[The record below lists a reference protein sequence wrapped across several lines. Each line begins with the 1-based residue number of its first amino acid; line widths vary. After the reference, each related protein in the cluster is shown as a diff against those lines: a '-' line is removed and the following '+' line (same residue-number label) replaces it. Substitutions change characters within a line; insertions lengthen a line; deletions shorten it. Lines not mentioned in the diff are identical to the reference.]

1 MRSGRA
7 GVRTDNEPGREM
19 VKLMIASCGP
29 LRRGRP
35 TRAPHR
41 ALLLLLG
48 VPTFAGA
55 QLPADV
61 PTLAPMIERVSPAVV
76 NISVSGVVRI
86 DSPLADDPLFRRFFP
101 DSNRPVQ
108 SAGSGVIVDAQQ
120 GYILTNHHVIANADQ
135 ITATLF
141 DNRSLQARVVG
152 SDQGSDIAVL
162 QVEADRLAQIDIADS
177 DRLRVGDFVVAIG
190 NPFGLSH
197 TVTSGIVSGLGRSN
211 INPEAY
217 EAFIQTDASINPG
230 NSGGA
235 LVDLTG
241 NLVGINSAIISRGG
255 GNIGIG
261 FAIPANM
268 ARSVMDQL
276 IAFGE
281 VRRGLLGV
289 SINDV
294 TPDIAATY
302 GLEGTAGALVMAVS
316 PGSAAET
323 AGVRINDVIVSI
335 NGQRVRD
342 TGSLR
347 ATIGSLPPGD
357 RVRVGIV
364 RDGRERTITA
374 TLGSAAD
381 APTRAFTEPDRLED
395 PVFEGAEFAASSPGS
410 GSEDGLLVARVAQ
423 GSPAYERGLRS
434 GDVITSINR
443 QPVRSAAEAEAIVA
457 DARSVILAVQREGR
471 ELLLLMR

>member
-1 MRSGRA
+1 
-7 GVRTDNEPGREM
+7 M
-19 VKLMIASCGP
+19 VKLMIASCGL
-29 LRRGRP
+29 LRHGRLA
-35 TRAPHR
+35 RAPHR
-41 ALLLLLG
+41 ALILLLC
-48 VPTFAGA
+48 VPAFAGA

-108 SAGSGVIVDAQQ
+108 SAGSGVIVDADQ
-120 GYILTNHHVIANADQ
+120 GYILTNHHVIANADK

-141 DNRSLQARVVG
+141 DNRSLEARVVG

-162 QVEADRLAQIDIADS
+162 QVEASGLAEIEVADS
-177 DRLRVGDFVVAIG
+177 NRLRVGDFVVAIG

-217 EAFIQTDASINPG
+217 EDFIQTDASINPG

-241 NLVGINSAIISRGG
+241 SLVGINSAIISRGG

-268 ARSVMDQL
+268 ARNVMDQL

-302 GLEGTAGALVMAVS
+302 GLDGTLGALIMAVS
-316 PGSAAET
+316 PDSAAEE
-323 AGVRINDVIVSI
+323 AGLRINDVIVSVD
-335 NGQRVRD
+335 GQRVRD
-342 TGSLR
+342 AGSLR
-347 ATIGSLPPGD
+347 NAIGLMRPGD
-357 RVRVGIV
+357 RVRVGVV
-364 RDGRERTITA
+364 RDGRERTVNA
-374 TLGSAAD
+374 TLGSAAA
-381 APTRAFTEPDRLED
+381 APQRAFAEPERLSE
-395 PVFEGAEFAASSPGS
+395 PVFEGAEFATSSRRS
-410 GSEDGLLVARVAQ
+410 GSSEGLLVVRVTQ

-443 QPVRSAAEAEAIVA
+443 QSVGSVAEAEAIVA